1 MICQRVRS
9 DSNGS
14 HAANAYTTTNAA
26 PAMTVISKAG
36 KSVRRKETDMEIL
49 VGTIFMIG
57 FMVGGI
63 LGVFITAVVYYIGM
77 RGDRK

>member
-1 MICQRVRS
+1 
-9 DSNGS
+9 
-14 HAANAYTTTNAA
+14 
-26 PAMTVISKAG
+26 
-36 KSVRRKETDMEIL
+36 MEIL